1 MLLPLDWVLWLRV
14 GLSLPCGATVAPC
27 GHATGPACQAD
38 EVADSQMGAGLLQVT
53 GDLEEGQAANRPW
66 PKPARPCLSFQVQH
80 ACEFL
85 WGISIIQQSPLLAQL
100 LPTGTA
106 LFVCFLGRAVT
117 VVTLSCP
124 CSNNLLVVVAL
135 HGSL

>member
-1 MLLPLDWVLWLRV
+1 M
-14 GLSLPCGATVAPC
+14 AKA
-27 GHATGPACQAD
+27 
-38 EVADSQMGAGLLQVT
+38 
-53 GDLEEGQAANRPW
+53 GQALFIFSGP
-66 PKPARPCLSFQVQH
+66 